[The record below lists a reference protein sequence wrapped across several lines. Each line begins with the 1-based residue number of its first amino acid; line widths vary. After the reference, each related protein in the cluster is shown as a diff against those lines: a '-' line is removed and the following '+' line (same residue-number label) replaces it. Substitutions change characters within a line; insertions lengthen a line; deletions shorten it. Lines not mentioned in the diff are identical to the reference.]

1 MDRNNTDMEQKTV
14 PRLLSKEG
22 KEQESLKRSKQTSTT
37 QFFGVVNFM
46 EEVNFFEQG
55 PQ

>member
-1 MDRNNTDMEQKTV
+1 MDRNNADMEQKTV

-22 KEQESLKRSKQTSTT
+22 KEQESLKRSKQTSTV
-37 QFFGVVNFM
+37 VVNFM